1 MNKLQSLK
9 TSDPS
14 DGANASER
22 ILSSRREWFAR
33 IAGCGVIGVSGL
45 GVDFFGGLVRG
56 SDRREKKKV
65 AAVVTEYR
73 KRSHA
78 DVLLGKILEGWKQDG
93 GIGPGLELVSLYVDQ
108 YPAEDM
114 SVALASK
121 YGFRLCQSIEESLT
135 LGGQSIGVD
144 GVLSIGEHGDYPWND
159 FGQHLYPRKRF
170 FEEITDA
177 MRKAK
182 HFLPSNALPP

>member
-1 MNKLQSLK
+1 MGRIGDWASVYSVQSWQFAESVAFAEEVSMNRLQSLK

-33 IAGCGVIGVSGL
+33 IAGCGVLGVSGL
-45 GVDFFGGLVRG
+45 GGGFSVDLFGGLVRG

-93 GIGPGLELVSLYVDQ
+93 GIGPDLELVSLYVDQ

-121 YGFRLCQSIEESLT
+121 YGFRL
-135 LGGQSIGVD
+135 
-144 GVLSIGEHGDYPWND
+144 
-159 FGQHLYPRKRF
+159 
-170 FEEITDA
+170 
-177 MRKAK
+177 
-182 HFLPSNALPP
+182 